1 MEDRPGTDQ
10 GRAALYRARV
20 RTAKQQ
26 RFHGPLH
33 LEKGTWIGIDV
44 AEASRAQAAND
55 TVDAFWEAWCARQLQ
70 ERRTASARRTA
81 ANSAQAEAEHGFNP
95 SAPDASEVSCAGG
108 REPFTKDGTDPSLK
122 GDSRT
127 AATSAPSKHGTSSDL
142 PGDDVLEGQVSRIRA
157 NARRHL
163 RLYRQRRSQAGQTL
177 DAQAVASAAARA
189 LKDRLLGRLR
199 KPSVVKLPAIDF
211 VLLPSERSA
220 PHSHLVD
227 NIRTGVTHMTGHI
240 IERCRLRHAASIRAP
255 SLNTVVQDRNQY
267 DGTNN
272 GWGPAGAGILN
283 LRQCDVDDEW
293 AQQLAHAWFPFSE

>member
-1 MEDRPGTDQ
+1 MEDRPGTDP

-20 RTAKQQ
+20 RTAKHQ

-33 LEKGTWIGIDV
+33 LEKGSWIGIDV
-44 AEASRAQAAND
+44 AEACRAQAAND

-81 ANSAQAEAEHGFNP
+81 ANSAQAEAEHGLNP
-95 SAPDASEVSCAGG
+95 PAPDASELSCAGG
-108 REPFTKDGTDPSLK
+108 GGEPFTTPPGRLK
-122 GDSRT
+122 P
-127 AATSAPSKHGTSSDL
+127 ATSAPSKHGTSSDL
-142 PGDDVLEGQVSRIRA
+142 PGVDVLESQVSRIRA
-157 NARRHL
+157 NSRRHL
-163 RLYRQRRSQAGQTL
+163 RLYRQRRTQAGQTL

-199 KPSVVKLPAIDF
+199 KPSVVKLPATDF
-211 VLLPSERSA
+211 VLLPSERIA

-255 SLNTVVQDRNQY
+255 SLTTVVHDRNQD

-272 GWGPAGAGILN
+272 GWGPAGGGILN